1 MTLHDF
7 FARFRSSY
15 LWVNLLA
22 MVLVVAAILF
32 ATFEGL
38 DLYTHHGQ
46 HIRVP
51 ALRGMQLRDAEYKL
65 NKLNLEYMV
74 VDSGYIST
82 LPPGSILE
90 QTPAAGEEVKS
101 GRTIYLTVNSN
112 STPTLVLPDI
122 ADNSS
127 YREAV
132 ARLQAMGFRLGPP
145 EYIEGEKD
153 WVYSVKCQGR
163 TIPTGMRVPI
173 DVPLILQVGN
183 GKSSW
188 NEDSVDY
195 VDDGTVPDEGNNDV
209 QESVDE

>member
-1 MTLHDF
+1 MKLHDF

-22 MVLVVAAILF
+22 MVLVVALMLF

-51 ALRGMQLRDAEYKL
+51 NLKGMQLRDAEYKL
-65 NKLNLEYMV
+65 GHLKLDYMV
-74 VDSGYIST
+74 VDSGYINT

-90 QTPAAGEEVKS
+90 QTPAAGDEVKS
-101 GRTIYLTVNSN
+101 GRIVYLTVNSS

-163 TIPTGMRVPI
+163 TISTGVRVPI

-183 GKSSW
+183 GKSGW

-195 VDDGTVPDEGNNDV
+195 VDEDVVPDEGSSNGQDPV
-209 QESVDE
+209 VE